1 MTERSAAGSTGTS
14 AEAALLKRLFGLN
27 LQDQEAVAL
36 VARYRD
42 KRTGK
47 FNGERFMAHM
57 RDRLALSVSKSTA
70 LELEGK
76 EQRHVSLAEPEE
88 LVKWGKMARY
98 KALKKAQHEREQK
111 ATAAEGEAAVSN
123 VTGEVQHVAPYYE
136 QILAH
141 IRKGVLSKM
150 KSMHKQDLLKNT
162 FSLLAEHRSPHLNPS
177 QLKAIC
183 LYRLNVSL
191 TDQQVAVVFDHLD
204 TEGKGLLPVKDL
216 VHVIVKDAYGNHKM
230 TIEIPPNPP
239 KVFQLMDKSYV
250 HNQAA
255 QVSYDHKFTGLVPP
269 EPENSLY
276 IPALRDLEIKI
287 FDKIFERTHQG
298 ANMYQ
303 QLIRCFSSG
312 RDKSQRLGIS
322 RDQMRYTLWKIFQLN
337 VSNEIIEHLFKCYDT
352 ERSGHIPMQIFCD
365 AIMAIGNINEPL
377 VEDLYAA
384 GTGNTRIQRKDSD
397 TTMGVQLDPDEHKD
411 FLRFIRKRF
420 RDKINAEGRAPHY
433 LVNCA
438 ERMALAQA
446 KAFLEEKFDAQLS
459 DFLYTELCKIYH
471 SKGLFNMKLLLRD
484 ALGLQDTV
492 PDRANPNM
500 LSGNTVKAEEMPS
513 TMRYSRQSA
522 EDIHRLFALKITER
536 LKGDQPMSSVHKL
549 FKLKPEDG
557 DVRYIDRHVMRSVM
571 SKFDILPSE
580 QDFDRFFQKHVT
592 RADGLVELRP
602 FLVELLGPGK
612 NPKSN
617 PFLPKDAEEVV
628 AQRTL
633 AQVEGLGKPT
643 CPVLSCLVLS
653 TAHHRLPPPL
663 FSGLD
668 RSRR

>member
-1 MTERSAAGSTGTS
+1 
-14 AEAALLKRLFGLN
+14 
-27 LQDQEAVAL
+27 
-36 VARYRD
+36 
-42 KRTGK
+42 
-47 FNGERFMAHM
+47 MAHM

-70 LELEGK
+70 LELGGTEP
-76 EQRHVSLAEPEE
+76 RHVSLAEPEE
-88 LVKWGKMARY
+88 LVRWGKLARY
-98 KALKKAQHEREQK
+98 KALKKKAQQAQAQEQ
-111 ATAAEGEAAVSN
+111 AAAGGGEGGTAAASN
-123 VTGEVQHVAPYYE
+123 ATGEVPREVPYYE
-136 QILAH
+136 QILGH
-141 IRKGVLSKM
+141 IRQGVLRKM

-162 FSLLAEHRSPHLNPS
+162 FALLSEHKSPHLNPS

-183 LYRLNVSL
+183 LYRLNVALS
-191 TDQQVAVVFDHLD
+191 DDQVAEVFDHLD
-204 TEGKGLLPVKDL
+204 ATGQGLIPIKDL
-216 VHVIVKDAYGNHKM
+216 VRVIVKDAYGNHKM
-230 TIEIPPNPP
+230 TIEIPPSPP

-337 VSNEIIEHLFKCYDT
+337 VSNEVIEHLFKRYDT
-352 ERSGHIPMQIFCD
+352 ERSGYIPMQTFCD

-384 GTGNTRIQRKDSD
+384 GTGTTRIQRKDSD
-397 TTMGVQLDPDEHKD
+397 TAVGVQLDPDEHKD

-420 RDKINAEGRAPHY
+420 RDKISAEGRAPHY

-438 ERMALAQA
+438 ERMTKAQA
-446 KAFLEEKFDAQLS
+446 KAFLELKFDAELS
-459 DFLYTELCKIYH
+459 DYLHNELCKIYE

-484 ALGLQDTV
+484 ALGLQDHV

-500 LSGNTVKAEEMPS
+500 LSGNTVKAEQMPA
-513 TMRYSRQSA
+513 TLRYAHQSPA
-522 EDIHRLFALKITER
+522 EIERLFALKITER

-557 DVRYIDRHVMRSVM
+557 DVRYVDRHIMRSVM
-571 SKFDILPSE
+571 SKFDILLSDEDFE
-580 QDFDRFFQKHVT
+580 QFYRKHLK

-612 NPKSN
+612 NPKAN
-617 PFLPKDAEEVV
+617 PFLPKDAEEIV

-633 AQVEGLGKPT
+633 AQVRLGMLLRSLHDGISHLHVTLIDIIFP
-643 CPVLSCLVLS
+643 
-653 TAHHRLPPPL
+653 
-663 FSGLD
+663 
-668 RSRR
+668 SRR